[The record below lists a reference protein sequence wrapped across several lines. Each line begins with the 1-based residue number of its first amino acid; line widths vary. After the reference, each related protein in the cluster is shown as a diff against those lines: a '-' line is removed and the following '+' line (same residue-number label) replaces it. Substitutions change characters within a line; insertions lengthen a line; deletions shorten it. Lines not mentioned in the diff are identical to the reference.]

1 METALSTVNSA
12 GLAVPMS
19 GIVQTSNPAGGS
31 DSAVLMD
38 TGLVQSNMNNIVQ
51 FTITN
56 TASGNATQ
64 QLRIGSYASRPDA
77 YAMFGL
83 VAGASDN
90 GVITDQF
97 GAGCLA
103 VQGFSRIVSS
113 KPVIVTRIKIIMAAA
128 DAQLQQPIKYKSLQL
143 DGTIDEIK
151 QNVAYTQEKS
161 DQRLNLIEK
170 KGLWILDSQQFL
182 EYTILAN
189 KVVDIFLEVTGF
201 SSTVAFKP
209 LLPR

>member
-1 METALSTVNSA
+1 METGLTTVNA
-12 GLAVPMS
+12 QGTMAPMA

-31 DSAVLMD
+31 DNAVLMD
-38 TGLVQSNMNNIVQ
+38 TGLVQANMNNIVQ

-56 TASGNATQ
+56 TASGNAAQ
-64 QLRIGSYASRPDA
+64 KLRIGSYASRPDA
-77 YAMFGL
+77 YSMFGL
-83 VAGASDN
+83 DAGAADN
-90 GVITDQF
+90 GVIVDQF

-128 DAQLQQPIKYKSLQL
+128 DAQLNQPIRYRSLQL
-143 DGTIDEIK
+143 DGTVDEIK
-151 QNVAYTQEKS
+151 QNVAWTQERS
-161 DQRLNLIEK
+161 DQRANMIEK
-170 KGLWILDSQQFL
+170 KGLWILDSQQFI
-182 EYTILAN
+182 EYTILAA